1 MNNITLS
8 LSPYELLWLLDVH
21 LQQELHARCS
31 GIETV
36 RVLAMAALL
45 DPRFKVLGFGNAS
58 LMKDAEK
65 NLTAECASLI
75 RSSTDRQLT
84 TQDNPAAQATVSSA
98 PTDGENLWDLLDI
111 RVSEAQRVQSA
122 TADATVEVKRYLSD
136 AYLPRTENPLLYWEK
151 HVAVYP
157 HLYSLAKKY
166 LSLPATSVPCE
177 RIFSKADPTKT
188 MKGLETFISIA
199 KKLPCLDLYDVVEGY
214 IKVSMECAEIFKL
227 MEGEKHTENELM
239 LLFQSLE
246 MILLRT
252 ASDLSHFSMVG
263 STIVKKTVTSF
274 MKLLQSS
281 LYSENHRFVRQCLCF
296 LSAMVSQG
304 PDTTREVFSH
314 FQFSKGLSALARR
327 RDKMGRP
334 DVRMAYIQ
342 FALSFLV
349 SGDHVTIGQVIEMK
363 DFLPDILGSGLKEDR
378 ISIVNL
384 VLSTLQ
390 TKVVQNKAI
399 SKTQKVRFFGPSVLA
414 QIASLYKWNGIVDAS
429 LADSQVAENQEED
442 GKMVVRELAHNFL
455 IDLCCSRKY
464 GISFYDPSFGTAGRA
479 GNIVLLQF
487 LVGLK
492 QATEDE
498 LLAELVVSIL
508 RGSPDLLARYFKET
522 QYSFTPRLKSAWQDN
537 VTLLKK
543 IYEAQPEVSKAFQ
556 TLEFIPLPRLL
567 TMVMVTSL
575 PPVCNKAFFT
585 QGLNMD
591 NAVVQHTTL
600 SLVSFILR
608 RAQKNIEHCL
618 DKAVW
623 QSSEIYTPTM
633 MENFVQQYREAH
645 SKILP
650 DMTSIVSKW
659 QSLTKKGK
667 VEQGGTKG
675 KQEGSCQG
683 KASKPPEPGPDDAAT
698 VLFKALILQVI
709 CLYQKVVPHLV
720 IQSTFDFSKL
730 LKGIVSEKGI
740 KEEVPPVL
748 QHQVLQL
755 ALDLPASKFSW
766 FRVQDIVDTEAAGRE
781 KSVFYLLLKM
791 FVSSSDSRL
800 KTSTRMLVLKVL
812 RDSGVFE
819 YTWQELELWL
829 SHLAG
834 LLPSQQEAV
843 IHFLE
848 RVLVRLVSS
857 PYTYMDKAAGVVQD
871 AAYLQ
876 ASVSGQEADAVSIP
890 VSHIDD
896 VLDMVDVIM
905 EGSEGEIE
913 ELGPAL
919 SDDLI
924 IQTFPFSAVVPAIL
938 EARNNLP
945 AAFKDEKGVV
955 YEYLAAV
962 LLDVLHSQRNPL
974 PLCLAVQQYD
984 KELDSSESA
993 GTPHPAVVEF
1003 HRYYS
1008 QWLPQQ
1014 SREQLFKSSESSS
1027 DGPQPALSFTAVMQ
1041 AAYSQGATGLL
1052 QDTFAERLEE
1062 GLSTLEVSEFPVAV
1076 KQVLLYIKTTVD
1088 NFGTFSKE
1096 SGVQILRVLMEVLKA
1111 LVSKLQSL
1119 EQAVKPVATEPQEG
1133 SELFLEEDSEPG
1145 GGVNKDQVLLAALS
1159 SIFKH
1164 PTLEQWFLALEL
1176 GEFPPHSLNPVKLK
1190 QLCSQL
1196 SEHTLALLQL
1206 SALSLRALDGLG
1218 LVSGYLAAIEKA
1230 VLKELGEERANRAGP
1245 RASLPLSGLL
1255 ALHEYMEET
1264 GVRAVIS
1271 ATLLLPQERLTVVVA
1286 GGEGPAELSAH
1297 GQAALRA
1304 LTESGGRTS
1313 QDRTLL
1319 LSQAHLRGL
1328 ATLLTSCASE
1338 PLEDFLQGAL
1348 CAEPAAAKLVP
1359 ATALLHC
1366 LRKPRPSAVA
1376 IAAAMLRNCSTHR
1389 LQFEL
1394 WCLEPSHMEQ
1404 LTGDLDAFLPLLG
1417 AYLTAASRDDPARPK
1432 NVQTAVVRA
1441 LREALLTEL
1450 SLSVLSGDAEDSISQ
1465 RVEVLSSLIRLA
1477 AKVKDISKLTDELP
1491 SVLRKAGGFERW
1503 KLVESITDKLA
1514 DSPEELAS
1522 WTKSLPTAALRWL
1535 ISAYS
1540 SYKEQEKALQQ
1551 EEESILQRVKG
1562 LLTCPEDVTTLDWN
1576 SFVKTGLKYRYRD
1589 RAFLDTL
1596 CSLLEVMYCGDDTP
1610 KDLLPL
1616 ATIHMMTISHS
1627 LLLPSI
1633 LSSQEE
1639 ANESLQSK
1647 EALVSLLLA
1656 LVRKCPAVCDSS
1668 HFVLLLGAY
1677 GATLSSSDQKLLLIL
1692 QEYERN
1698 NISLAEFQS
1707 LLWGP
1712 AAVEHHK
1719 ACKSLGK
1726 SLWQQPSSDDL
1737 LALLSADRMLNTVR
1751 HFPQQRRIIPQE
1763 AKELLY
1769 REEGVQD
1776 LGSLYDPCFLMP
1788 LFSTLLRPESVIDC
1802 YKFVSSH
1809 ALGVTVTALSS
1820 YDPKVRAAAY
1830 QVLGSFHHHLEGA
1843 RFREKRQLLY
1853 LLDTVK
1859 NGIRQQNLR
1868 LPFLLVT
1875 YIAKVA
1881 QQMLRPEEHMYMI
1894 VNKFLLTHQ
1903 YLDLKKVPE
1912 FFQLFYS
1919 FDMEHKAEREWI
1931 LDVLKEGLSD
1941 RHCYE
1946 LCDRQGVFQIL
1957 LSFYSS
1963 PLCDESTQARIMEV
1977 LQQAGRVT
1985 KAAYELI
1992 TVHALLTWI
2001 LQVTERRYLENR
2013 VLCAVIDLVHVLW
2026 FTNLGQKESGRW
2038 GNTPSDGDPP
2048 QGPAKCLP
2056 LPLINEFLCVLVA
2069 LIRHLQS
2076 SVKARQLAPFLRTLS
2091 SVLRHRGSALAA
2103 HKEMGRMTVRER
2115 ALSSTEGL
2123 ALLQHWS
2130 LLSHDAPL
2138 QSALQGVA
2146 KTHRVKELL
2155 CNMKEKGRSKGSS
2168 LRSRMRAEA
2177 QPEEVE
2183 GEVERQEQAALE
2195 ECVPHLR
2202 SILTHW
2208 ESLPASPSPAPVSQG
2223 DFTAAT
2229 AHVLVKWTLRS
2240 LVAAGQDAAGTLS
2253 FLRWVQANVLPH
2265 RDAVDSLLADAAV
2278 TQDFLRLYHQACECS
2293 PPSGSPAG
2301 AETVE
2306 LFTAVMVT
2314 LLEAQGGLS
2323 GELHQAVLTACLSE
2337 PAEDDSRRGAGLLL
2351 LSIYIHEVWS
2361 GAASPDL
2368 FLTHVRLVTGA
2379 PGQGPKKEKGPTGVR
2394 DICIDISSAV
2404 DSMS

>member
-1 MNNITLS
+1 
-8 LSPYELLWLLDVH
+8 
-21 LQQELHARCS
+21 
-31 GIETV
+31 
-36 RVLAMAALL
+36 MAKKRAKE
-45 DPRFKVLGFGNAS
+45 DS
-58 LMKDAEK
+58 E
-65 NLTAECASLI
+65 E
-75 RSSTDRQLT
+75 SST
-84 TQDNPAAQATVSSA
+84 PAKKTKV
-98 PTDGENLWDLLDI
+98 
-111 RVSEAQRVQSA
+111 
-122 TADATVEVKRYLSD
+122 VEVEFNGTVFKSML
-136 AYLPRTENPLLYWEK
+136 K
-151 HVAVYP
+151 
-157 HLYSLAKKY
+157 
-166 LSLPATSVPCE
+166 
-177 RIFSKADPTKT
+177 DPTKT

-199 KKLPCLDLYDVVEGY
+199 KKLPCPDLYDVVEGY

-227 MEGEKHTENELM
+227 LEGEKHTENELM
-239 LLFQSLE
+239 LVFQSLE

-252 ASDLSHFSMVG
+252 ATDLSHFSMVG

-304 PDTTREVFSH
+304 PDTAREVFSQ
-314 FQFSKGLSALARR
+314 FQFSKGLSSLARR

-349 SGDHVTIGQVIEMK
+349 SGDHVTIGQVLEMK
-363 DFLPDILGSGLKEDR
+363 DFLPDILSSGLKEDR

-414 QIASLYKWNGIVDAS
+414 QITSLYKWNGIVDAS
-429 LADSQVAENQEED
+429 LDGSQVAENSEEA
-442 GKMVVRELAHNFL
+442 GKVVVRELTHNFL

-498 LLAELVVSIL
+498 LMAELVVSVL
-508 RGSPDLLARYFKET
+508 KGSPDLLPRYFKET

-556 TLEFIPLPRLL
+556 TGEFIPLPRLL

-585 QGLNMD
+585 QGLNMG

-608 RAQKNIEHCL
+608 RAQKNMEHCL
-618 DKAVW
+618 DRAVW
-623 QSSEIYTPTM
+623 QSSEIYTPAM
-633 MENFVQQYREAH
+633 MEDFVQQYREAL

-667 VEQGGTKG
+667 PEEGATKG
-675 KQEGSCQG
+675 KPEEGATKGKKGSGQE
-683 KASKPPEPGPDDAAT
+683 KASKPPESGPDDAAAI
-698 VLFKALILQVI
+698 LFKALILQVI

-720 IQSTFDFSKL
+720 SQCTFDFSKL
-730 LKGIVSEKGI
+730 LKGIVSERGI

-748 QHQVLQL
+748 QHQMLQL

-791 FVSSSDSRL
+791 FVSSSDGRL

-812 RDSGVFE
+812 KDSGVFE

-829 SHLAG
+829 SHLAR

-876 ASVSGQEADAVSIP
+876 ASLSGQEADAVSIP

-905 EGSEGEIE
+905 EGSEGEVE
-913 ELGPAL
+913 DLGPSL

-924 IQTFPFSAVVPAIL
+924 TQTFPFSAVVPAIL

-945 AAFKDEKGVV
+945 ANFKDEKGVV
-955 YEYLAAV
+955 YEYLASV
-962 LLDVLHSQRNPL
+962 LLDVLHSQRDPL
-974 PLCLAVQQYD
+974 PLCLALQQYD
-984 KELDSSESA
+984 KELDSSESS
-993 GTPHPAVVEF
+993 GTPHPSVAEF
-1003 HRYYS
+1003 HRYYA

-1014 SREQLFKSSESSS
+1014 SREQLFKSCESSS
-1027 DGPQPALSFTAVMQ
+1027 AGPERVVSFTTAMQ
-1041 AAYSQGATGLL
+1041 AAYSHGAAGLL
-1052 QDTFAERLEE
+1052 QDSFREKLEE
-1062 GLSTLEVSEFPVAV
+1062 GLASLELSEFPVAV
-1076 KQVLLYIKTTVD
+1076 KQVLLYVKTTVD
-1088 NFGTFSKE
+1088 NFSTFSKE
-1096 SGVQILRVLMEVLKA
+1096 SGVQVLQVLMEVLKA
-1111 LVSKLQSL
+1111 LVNKLQSL
-1119 EQAVKPVATEPQEG
+1119 EQAVEPVATEPQEG
-1133 SELFLEEDSEPG
+1133 SELFLEADSEPG
-1145 GGVNKDQVLLAALS
+1145 DGVSKDQVLLAVLG

-1164 PTLEQWFLALEL
+1164 PTLEQWFLAREL
-1176 GEFPPHSLNPVKLK
+1176 GAFPAHSLNPVRLK
-1190 QLCSQL
+1190 RLCSEL
-1196 SEHTLALLQL
+1196 SDRTLALLQL
-1206 SALSLRALDGLG
+1206 AAPPLRALDGLG
-1218 LVSGYLAAIEKA
+1218 LVSAYLAAIERA
-1230 VLKELGEERANRAGP
+1230 VLKELGEEPASGAGP
-1245 RASLPLSGLL
+1245 RESLPLRGLL

-1271 ATLLLPQERLTVVVA
+1271 AALLLPQERLAVGVA
-1286 GGEGPAELSAH
+1286 GGAGPAELSAY
-1297 GQAALRA
+1297 GRAALTV
-1304 LTESGGRTS
+1304 LTGSGGRAS
-1313 QDRTLL
+1313 HDRALL

-1328 ATLLTSCASE
+1328 ATLLTSCASQ

-1348 CAEPAAAKLVP
+1348 CAEPAAAALVP
-1359 ATALLHC
+1359 AEALLHC
-1366 LRKPRPSAVA
+1366 LRRPRPSAVA
-1376 IAAAMLRNCSTHR
+1376 VAAAMLSNCSTHR

-1394 WCLEPSHMEQ
+1394 WCLEPPHVEQ
-1404 LTGDLDAFLPLLG
+1404 LAGELNAFLPLLG
-1417 AYLTAASRDDPARPK
+1417 AYLTAASQDDPAQPK
-1432 NVQTAVVRA
+1432 DVQTAVLRA
-1441 LREALLTEL
+1441 LREALLAPL
-1450 SLSVLSGDAEDSISQ
+1450 SRSVLSGDAEDPLSQ
-1465 RVEVLSSLIRLA
+1465 RVDVLSQLISLA
-1477 AKVKDISKLTDELP
+1477 ARPKDIGELTDGLP
-1491 SVLRKAGGFERW
+1491 ALLRTADGFERW
-1503 KLVESITDKLA
+1503 KLVEPITDKLA
-1514 DSPEELAS
+1514 SSPEQLAS

-1540 SYKEQEKALQQ
+1540 THKEQEKAMRQ
-1551 EEESILQRVKG
+1551 EEESMLGRVKE
-1562 LLTCPEDVTTLDWN
+1562 LLACPQDVTPQDWN
-1576 SFVKTGLKYRYRD
+1576 SFVKAGLKYRYRD
-1589 RAFLDTL
+1589 ATFLDTL
-1596 CSLLEVMYCGDDTP
+1596 CGLLEVMYCGDDTP

-1616 ATIHMMTISHS
+1616 ATVHMMTTSHS
-1627 LLLPSI
+1627 LFLPSV
-1633 LSSQEE
+1633 LCSQEE
-1639 ANESLQSK
+1639 ANESPQSK

-1656 LVRKCPAVCDSS
+1656 LVRKCPAVCDNG

-1677 GATLSSSDQKLLLIL
+1677 GATLCTSDQKLLLIL
-1692 QEYERN
+1692 LEYERN

-1707 LLWGP
+1707 VLWGP

-1726 SLWQQPSSDDL
+1726 SLWQQPSSEDL
-1737 LALLSADRMLNTVR
+1737 LALLSSDRMLNTVR

-1776 LGSLYDPCFLMP
+1776 LGSLYDPCFLLP
-1788 LFSTLLRPESVIDC
+1788 LFSSLLRPESVIDC

-1809 ALGVTVTALSS
+1809 ALGVTVAALSS

-1830 QVLGSFHHHLEGA
+1830 QVLGCFHHHLEGA

-1912 FFQLFYS
+1912 FFRLFYS
-1919 FDMEHKAEREWI
+1919 FDLEHKAEREWAV
-1931 LDVLKEGLSD
+1931 DVLREGLAD
-1941 RHCYE
+1941 RYCYE
-1946 LCDRQGVFQIL
+1946 LCDRQGIFQIL

-1977 LQQAGRVT
+1977 LQQAGRVN

-1992 TVHALLTWI
+1992 KVHGLLTWI

-2026 FTNLGQKESGRW
+2026 FTNLGQKESGGV
-2038 GNTPSDGDPP
+2038 GNTPSDGDAP

-2056 LPLINEFLCVLVA
+2056 LPLINEFLCVLLA
-2069 LIRHLQS
+2069 FIRHLQS

-2091 SVLRHRGSALAA
+2091 SVLQHRGSALAA
-2103 HKEMGRMTVRER
+2103 HREMGRGTVPDR

-2130 LLSHDAPL
+2130 QLSHDAPL
-2138 QSALQGVA
+2138 QSALQGMA
-2146 KTHRVKELL
+2146 ERHRVKELL
-2155 CNMKEKGRSKGSS
+2155 SNVKDKGRSKGSS
-2168 LRSRMRAEA
+2168 LRSRARAAA
-2177 QPEEVE
+2177 QPEEV
-2183 GEVERQEQAALE
+2183 GGDAERQEQAALE
-2195 ECVPHLR
+2195 ECEPHLR

-2208 ESLPASPSPAPVSQG
+2208 ESLPPPPSPASVSRG
-2223 DFTAAT
+2223 DLTAAT
-2229 AHVLVKWTLRS
+2229 AHLLVGWTLRS
-2240 LVAAGQDAAGTLS
+2240 LVGAGPDPAGTLS
-2253 FLRWVQANVLPH
+2253 FLRWVRANVLPH
-2265 RDAVDSLLADAAV
+2265 RAAVEAVLADAAV
-2278 TQDFLRLYHQACECS
+2278 AQDFLRLLHRARR
-2293 PPSGSPAG
+2293 AG
-2301 AETVE
+2301 AETAE
-2306 LFTAVMVT
+2306 LLTAVMVA
-2314 LLEAQGGLS
+2314 LLEARGGLS
-2323 GELHQAVLTACLSE
+2323 GDLHRAVLAACL
-2337 PAEDDSRRGAGLLL
+2337 PDPPQDDSSRGAGLQL
-2351 LSIYIHEVWS
+2351 LSVYIHELWS

-2379 PGQGPKKEKGPTGVR
+2379 RAPGPKKGKCPAGVR
-2394 DICIDISSAV
+2394 RICTDISAAV
-2404 DSMS
+2404 DSAS